1 VKKELNTKKT
11 LTIILQKPS
20 GTIAIAGKLTKW
32 QKKIYNTFLYA
43 AKQQLSKDPNKFIF
57 NIRMADI
64 KKFLNTQEKDKNNL
78 LIKETIKTLHETN
91 VTYNVLGKDYY
102 IEGYASLLD
111 NIEFITDL
119 KTGNVIVNFSIPYKV
134 RNAFIKK
141 RSVYASIDLMI
152 IKGLNSVHSIT
163 LYELVKDYEN
173 AEIPKMTIQKLREIF
188 GITDK
193 YPRIYDL
200 KKNVLDVACNELNNN
215 NNINFYVNYKLYSKG
230 RKYTHIKFVIK
241 EKDKYLNH
249 KNVIY
254 NNIDKL
260 LNLVQKEYRN
270 KKSIYNAIEK
280 YLREKGFEYVKR
292 NIQYTNEYATEN
304 YRVFLQK
311 ALKNDWGKEWW
322 EDNKEQKA
330 KQIKQMPNSISDSN
344 KLERKQEENIRY
356 TLKKFRNKK
365 VEIDGKIYQT
375 DQNGNILTK
384 NEVISAWRVF
394 VLLQAKKAKIVE

>member
-1 VKKELNTKKT
+1 VKKKLNTKKT

-20 GTIAIAGKLTKW
+20 GTIAIGGKLTKW

-43 AKQQLSKDPNKFIF
+43 AKQQLSKDPNKFMF
-57 NIRMADI
+57 NIRIADI
-64 KKFLNTQEKDKNNL
+64 KKFLNTQERDKNNL

-141 RSVYASIDLMI
+141 RGVYASIDLMI

-173 AEIPKMTIQKLREIF
+173 AEIPKMSIQKLREIF
-188 GITDK
+188 GVTDK

-200 KKNVLDVACNELNNN
+200 KKNVLNVACNELNNN
-215 NNINFYVNYKLYSKG
+215 ENINFYVSYKLYSKG
-230 RKYTHIKFVIK
+230 RKYTHIKFFIQK
-241 EKDKYLNH
+241 KDKILEQN
-249 KNVIY
+249 NIIY
-254 NNIDKL
+254 NNFNEL
-260 LNLVQKEYRN
+260 LNLVPKKHRN
-270 KKSIYNAIEK
+270 KKSIHNTIEK
-280 YLREKGFEYVKR
+280 YLQEKGFEYVKR
-292 NIQYTNEYATEN
+292 NIQYTNEFATEN

-322 EDNKEQKA
+322 EDTKEQKA
-330 KQIKQMPNSISDSN
+330 QEIKLQKESISNSN
-344 KLERKQEENIRY
+344 QLEREQQENIKY
-356 TLKKFRNKK
+356 TLNKFRNKK

-375 DQNGNILTK
+375 DQNGNILT
-384 NEVISAWRVF
+384 EDEIISAWRVF
-394 VLLQAKKAKIVE
+394 VLLQAKKAKIVD